1 MKILYFSPHP
11 HINLAAPSGPGT
23 HIREVIAGFEAQG
36 HRVVRFIAGGEKL
49 DSTTKKI
56 DFKKRPWKKLI
67 PSVIWETLRD
77 IQMVRLD
84 RQIEARLTEVIE
96 AEKPDFIY
104 ERSCY
109 GMGAG
114 MRAAKKLG
122 IRYVVEM
129 NAPYPEEKVQMQGK
143 SLIQFL
149 GNTHEKAQVTNAFR
163 TIVVSSAMKN
173 YLIRKT
179 NVDPSKI
186 VVLANAVNPSH
197 IQSNP
202 VLEKDIR
209 SRFDLKNTHT
219 VFGFVGSIF
228 PYHGVDIMIESFST
242 LEKENDNLR
251 MLIVGD
257 GEILPDLKRRVSELK
272 LGNKIHFTGN
282 VVHNQVYDYLKI
294 MDITIMARSNWYG
307 SPVKMFEYG
316 AMKKAII
323 APRVV
328 PVLDVMQHEIDG
340 LLIEAS
346 QAELTQSMRFMIDH
360 PEQRNSMA
368 MTFHEKV
375 MREHTW
381 NRVAQQ
387 ILDACQ

>member
-129 NAPYPEEKVQMQGK
+129 NAPYPEEKVQMQ
-143 SLIQFL
+143 
-149 GNTHEKAQVTNAFR
+149 A
-163 TIVVSSAMKN
+163 
-173 YLIRKT
+173 
-179 NVDPSKI
+179 
-186 VVLANAVNPSH
+186 
-197 IQSNP
+197 
-202 VLEKDIR
+202 
-209 SRFDLKNTHT
+209 
-219 VFGFVGSIF
+219 
-228 PYHGVDIMIESFST
+228 
-242 LEKENDNLR
+242 
-251 MLIVGD
+251 
-257 GEILPDLKRRVSELK
+257 
-272 LGNKIHFTGN
+272 
-282 VVHNQVYDYLKI
+282 
-294 MDITIMARSNWYG
+294 
-307 SPVKMFEYG
+307 
-316 AMKKAII
+316 
-323 APRVV
+323 
-328 PVLDVMQHEIDG
+328 
-340 LLIEAS
+340 
-346 QAELTQSMRFMIDH
+346 
-360 PEQRNSMA
+360 
-368 MTFHEKV
+368 KV
-375 MREHTW
+375 
-381 NRVAQQ
+381 
-387 ILDACQ
+387 